1 MRAMWR
7 RGAAVRETAAARLSR
22 LLALVPWLE
31 QHPGVS
37 ISEAAEHFGVSAE
50 ELEQDLWLTICCGLP
65 GHGPDQLID
74 IQFWDEDGSIHVI
87 DPQTLDRPLRLSPG
101 ESTSLLVGLR
111 LLAQV
116 PGNHDRAALAS
127 ATAKLEAAADVS
139 QGAAV
144 VMDDPAEP
152 IATELARALEQRR
165 VVRIVYAG
173 ASRDEITVRVVEP
186 AEVVRYAGRA
196 YLSAWCRDAGAQRT
210 FRVDRVRSVEVLD
223 EVLPPAQAHGASAA
237 DVTPRDGIAVR
248 MRVSARS
255 RWLLEAFPTTQVST
269 GEGGH
274 EEATMVVADPSWLV
288 RIVLGQAGGV
298 EVLEP
303 ADVRLQ
309 VRNAALEARQRLG
322 DSP

>member
-1 MRAMWR
+1 MRTGVAM
-7 RGAAVRETAAARLSR
+7 RETAAARLSR

-37 ISEAAEHFGVSAE
+37 ITDAAQHFGVGAE

-87 DPQTLDRPLRLSPG
+87 DAQTLDRPLRLNPG
-101 ESTSLLVGLR
+101 EAMSLLVGLR
-111 LLAQV
+111 LLAQI
-116 PGNHDRAALAS
+116 PGEHDRAALAS
-127 ATAKLEAAADVS
+127 ATAKLEAAADVT

-144 VMDDPAEP
+144 VMDDPAE
-152 IATELARALEQRR
+152 AMSTDLARALQQRR

-173 ASRDEITVRVVEP
+173 ASRDEVTERVVEP
-186 AEVVRYAGRA
+186 VEVVRYAGRA

-210 FRVDRVRSVEVLD
+210 FRLDRLRSVEVLD
-223 EVLPPAQAHGASAA
+223 EVLPPHPRTDADTAA
-237 DVTPRDGIAVR
+237 EVTPAQGTPVR

-269 GEGGH
+269 VEGGY

-303 ADVRLQ
+303 TEVRLQ
-309 VRNAALEARQRLG
+309 VRNAALEARRRLG

>member
-1 MRAMWR
+1 MCM
-7 RGAAVRETAAARLSR
+7 GVFVRETAATRLSR

-37 ISEAAEHFGVSAE
+37 ISEAAEHFGVGPE

-87 DPQTLDRPLRLSPG
+87 DAQTLDRPLRLNPG
-101 ESTSLLVGLR
+101 EAMSLLVGLR
-111 LLAQV
+111 LLAQI
-116 PGNHDRAALAS
+116 PGEHDRAALAS
-127 ATAKLEAAADVS
+127 ATAKLEAAADVT

-144 VMDDPAEP
+144 VMQDPSEAVS
-152 IATELARALEQRR
+152 ADLARALEQRR
-165 VVRIVYAG
+165 AVRIVYAG
-173 ASRDEITVRVVEP
+173 ASRDEVTERVVEP

-210 FRVDRVRSVEVLD
+210 FRLDRMRSVEILD
-223 EVLPPAQAHGASAA
+223 EGFQHSRTAPDPAAA
-237 DVTPRDGIAVR
+237 ITPTEGTPVR

-255 RWLLEAFPTTQVST
+255 RWLLEAFPTTQVMS
-269 GEGGH
+269 GGDGQ
-274 EEATMVVADPSWLV
+274 EEATMVVADPTWLV

-303 ADVRLQ
+303 AEVRLQ
-309 VRNAALEARQRLG
+309 VRNAALEARRRLG

>member
-1 MRAMWR
+1 MRTGVAM
-7 RGAAVRETAAARLSR
+7 RETAAARLSR

-37 ISEAAEHFGVSAE
+37 ITDAAQHFGVGAE

-87 DPQTLDRPLRLSPG
+87 DAQTLDRPLRLNPG
-101 ESTSLLVGLR
+101 EAMSLLVGLR
-111 LLAQV
+111 LLAQI
-116 PGNHDRAALAS
+116 PGEHDRAALAS
-127 ATAKLEAAADVS
+127 ATAKLEAAADVT

-144 VMDDPAEP
+144 VMDDPAE
-152 IATELARALEQRR
+152 AMSTDLVRALQQRR

-173 ASRDEITVRVVEP
+173 ASRDEVTERVVEP

-210 FRVDRVRSVEVLD
+210 FRLDRLRSVEVLD
-223 EVLPPAQAHGASAA
+223 EVLPLHPRIDADTAAEVTPAQG
-237 DVTPRDGIAVR
+237 TPVR

-269 GEGGH
+269 VEGGY

-303 ADVRLQ
+303 AGVRLQ
-309 VRNAALEARQRLG
+309 VRNAALEARRRLG